1 LFVDTTH
8 GRIHFFLCKPTVPG
22 LAYTAKIEKVDLFQG
37 GIMEAWFM
45 SDVLGDLEK
54 AGVGGLVVGL
64 IFGFCAQR
72 SQFCLRAATIE
83 FWRGSIGPKTA
94 IWLTVFGVTLL
105 LTQIEVT
112 TGFLSLRDVRQVTSA
127 GTLSGAL
134 VGGLLF
140 GIGMILSR
148 GCASRLLV
156 LSGTGNMRALVT
168 GLVVTVVAQ
177 ASLTGVLSPLR
188 EALSRLWV
196 ISPEARNMAAL
207 LPDGSGLGL
216 GAVAVGLTLLVLWRN
231 RSAHSLPPSLVL
243 AAAGVGG
250 SIALAWAYTQAL
262 SSTAFDPVPVVGV
275 TFTGPS
281 ADTLMALITQPS
293 VAPEFGIGLVPGV
306 FLGSLLAAVTSGSFR
321 FQAFDASTGMTR
333 YMVGAALMGFGGM
346 LAGGC
351 AVGAGVTG
359 GSVLSLT
366 AWAALAA
373 MWVGAGLSDAL
384 IDKPRTA
391 SAAVPSIGSR

>member
-1 LFVDTTH
+1 
-8 GRIHFFLCKPTVPG
+8 
-22 LAYTAKIEKVDLFQG
+22 
-37 GIMEAWFM
+37 MEAWFM

-83 FWRGSIGPKTA
+83 FWRGSIGPKVA

-112 TGFLSLRDVRQVTSA
+112 TGILSLRDVRQVTSA

-188 EALSRLWV
+188 EGLSRLW
-196 ISPEARNMAAL
+196 IIGPEARNLSAL
-207 LPDGSGLGL
+207 LPQGTGLLL
-216 GAVAVGLTLLVLWRN
+216 GAMTVGLALVVLWRSPLA
-231 RSAHSLPPSLVL
+231 RPLAL

-250 SIALAWAYTQAL
+250 AIALAWAYTQAL
-262 SSTAFDPVPVVGV
+262 SSTAFEPVPVVGV

-306 FLGSLLAAVTSGSFR
+306 FLGSLLSAVTSGSFR

-373 MWVGAGLSDAL
+373 MWAGAGVTDAL
-384 IDKPRTA
+384 VDKPRTLG
-391 SAAVPSIGSR
+391 AAVPSVGTR

>member
-1 LFVDTTH
+1 
-8 GRIHFFLCKPTVPG
+8 
-22 LAYTAKIEKVDLFQG
+22 
-37 GIMEAWFM
+37 M

-83 FWRGSIGPKTA
+83 FWRGSIGPKIA

-105 LTQIEVT
+105 LTQIEVAT
-112 TGFLSLRDVRQVTSA
+112 ELLSLRNVRQVTSA

-134 VGGLLF
+134 IGGLLF
-140 GIGMILSR
+140 GVGMILSR

-188 EALSRLWV
+188 EALSRLW
-196 ISPEARNMAAL
+196 IIGPEARNMAAL
-207 LPDGSGLGL
+207 LPDGSGLVL
-216 GAVAVGLTLLVLWRN
+216 GAMTVGLALVVLL
-231 RSAHSLPPSLVL
+231 RSPSARTPVL

-281 ADTLMALITQPS
+281 ADTLMALITQPT

-306 FLGSLLAAVTSGSFR
+306 FLGSLLSAVTSGAFR

-366 AWAALAA
+366 AWVALGAMWLAA
-373 MWVGAGLSDAL
+373 GVTDAL
-384 IDKPRTA
+384 IDKPR
-391 SAAVPSIGSR
+391 SMDAALSSTRSR